1 VEKFGARRL
10 SLTAAG
16 RNLMLFTKYDGV
28 DPELN
33 AVGRG
38 AGSSL
43 DQNYLTGVEA
53 FGFPIQ
59 REYSVKLRLQF

>member
-1 VEKFGARRL
+1 
-10 SLTAAG
+10 
-16 RNLMLFTKYDGV
+16 MLFTKYDGV